1 MKVTGKISDILPIE
15 GGVSKDGKEWQKI
28 VFAIEI
34 KENLQDGREIEN
46 KIAFEIFG
54 AEKVDKFLQYNKV
67 GYNVDVEFNIKSNE
81 WKDKFYTSLS
91 AWKVSK
97 AEKQKK
103 VEPKP
108 YKQDEPVNFTKD
120 NAPDDD
126 LPF

>member
-1 MKVTGKISDILPIE
+1 MKLTGKISNILPTE
-15 GGVSKDGKEWQKI
+15 SGVSKDGKEWKKV
-28 VFAIEI
+28 VFAIAI
-34 KENLQDGREIEN
+34 TENLQDGREIEN
-46 KIAFEIFG
+46 KVAFEIFG

-81 WKDKFYTSLS
+81 YNNKFYTSLS

-97 AEKQKK
+97 VEEQEK

-108 YKQDEPVNFTKD
+108 YKQDTPVNFTKD
-120 NAPDDD
+120 GEEDD